1 MEGEPIAHLRGPGGN
16 GPGAGEHGPDG
27 PRGPHR
33 PRRRDPLTGTL
44 ADRISALLG
53 REVRRAARAGTSH
66 DWTLSYAE
74 LDDGTRLFVKSLT
87 RGSPAM
93 GVLTA
98 EARGLEW
105 LGRCFGSPM
114 ITPQGWD
121 DHLLV
126 LPWVA
131 QDEPSP
137 GAAERLGR
145 QLAGTHLTG
154 ADAFGAAWPGFI
166 GPLPMDNTRSDDW
179 PTFYAEQRLRPYL
192 RRALDQ
198 GSLTPGDAREV
209 ERVVDSVARLA
220 GEAEPPAR
228 VHGDLWNGNVLWR
241 ERDAVLIDPAAHG
254 GHREAD
260 MAMLALFG
268 LPHLDRVRDAYN
280 EVAPLSAGW
289 RGRVAL
295 HQLHPLLV
303 HLCLFGAAYRTTTL
317 EAARSALRAG

>member
-1 MEGEPIAHLRGPGGN
+1 MEGEPIAHLRGPGGR
-16 GPGAGEHGPDG
+16 GPGAGGHGPDG
-27 PRGPHR
+27 PRGPQG
-33 PRRRDPLTGTL
+33 PRRDPLTGTL

-53 REVRRAARAGTSH
+53 REVRRAAKAGISH

-74 LDDGTRLFVKSLT
+74 LSDGTRLFVKSLT

-105 LGRCFGSPM
+105 LGRCFGSPA

-121 DHLLV
+121 EHLLV

-131 QDEPSP
+131 EDEPSP

-154 ADAFGAAWPGFI
+154 ADAFGADWPGFI
-166 GPLPMDNTRSDDW
+166 GPLPLDNTPSHDW

-192 RRALDQ
+192 RQARDQ

-209 ERVVDSVARLA
+209 ERVVDAVARLA
-220 GEAEPPAR
+220 GGAEPPAR
-228 VHGDLWNGNVLWR
+228 VHGDLWSGNVLWR

-260 MAMLALFG
+260 LAMLSLFG
-268 LPHLDRVRDAYN
+268 LPYLDRVRDAYN

-317 EAARSALRAG
+317 EAARTALRAG

>member
-1 MEGEPIAHLRGPGGN
+1 MDGEPIAPSS
-16 GPGAGEHGPDG
+16 GPDG
-27 PRGPHR
+27 PRGPKG
-33 PRRRDPLTGTL
+33 PRRDPLTGTL
-44 ADRISALLG
+44 ADRVSTLLG
-53 REVRRAARAGTSH
+53 RPVRRAARAGTSH
-66 DWTLSYAE
+66 EWTLSYAE
-74 LDDGTRLFVKSLT
+74 LGDGTRLFVKSTT
-87 RGSPAM
+87 RGSPAT

-105 LGRCFGSPM
+105 LGRCFGSPV
-114 ITPQGWD
+114 ITPVAWD

-131 QDEPSP
+131 EDEPSSE
-137 GAAERLGR
+137 AAERLGR
-145 QLAGTHLTG
+145 QLAGMHLTG
-154 ADAFGAAWPGFI
+154 ANSFGADWPGYI
-166 GPLPMDNTRSDDW
+166 GPLPLDNTAGADW

-209 ERVVDSVARLA
+209 ERVIDSVDELA
-220 GEAEPPAR
+220 GEPEPPAR

-260 MAMLALFG
+260 LAMLTLFG

-317 EAARSALRAG
+317 EAARSARRAG